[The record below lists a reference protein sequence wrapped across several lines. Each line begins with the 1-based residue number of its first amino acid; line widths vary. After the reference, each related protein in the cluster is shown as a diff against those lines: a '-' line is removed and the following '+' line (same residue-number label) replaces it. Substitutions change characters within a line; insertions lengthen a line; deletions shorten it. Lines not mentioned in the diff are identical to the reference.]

1 MSRKLI
7 LSLSTLQKHDQ
18 LMGGSMSWLDAQEK
32 HQVLH
37 QMFIETLNEL
47 GGVVVDDIALTS
59 SFS

>member
-1 MSRKLI
+1 
-7 LSLSTLQKHDQ
+7 
-18 LMGGSMSWLDAQEK
+18 MGGSMSWLDAQEK